1 MVLVLPLP
9 LPPPQSPQEFRDE
22 YTARVNASGQDYIEN
37 AFYAYDAMWA
47 VALALNSTVQ
57 WQPPG
62 ASGGEAEGSG
72 VPAVNGSSILRLE
85 DFVAMEISPEQQRIG
100 EAIRDSLERVE
111 FTGVSVGCGYI
122 WVSYSV

>member
-1 MVLVLPLP
+1 M
-9 LPPPQSPQEFRDE
+9 
-22 YTARVNASGQDYIEN
+22 NASGQDYIEN

-47 VALALNSTVQ
+47 VALALNDTVQ
-57 WQPPG
+57 QQPLG

-122 WVSYSV
+122 MGSVTVYDIMVFICLSNTRLYVTCL